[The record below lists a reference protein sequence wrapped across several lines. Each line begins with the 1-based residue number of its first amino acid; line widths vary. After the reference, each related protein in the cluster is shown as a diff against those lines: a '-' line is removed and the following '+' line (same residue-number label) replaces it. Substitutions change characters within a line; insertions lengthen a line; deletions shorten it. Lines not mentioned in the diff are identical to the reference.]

1 MKLSRFNT
9 FFILCSTVNPSFI
22 PVKRICK
29 DCKYFIGDTLQCR
42 KFGDTNIVTGEV
54 TYPYASVIRGDSKKC
69 GEVGNHFENNP
80 YKLVTGPYYFVKKN
94 LFLTFS
100 GVIIGINVVSIIIQV
115 ISKIP

>member
-1 MKLSRFNT
+1 
-9 FFILCSTVNPSFI
+9 VNPSFI

-80 YKLVTGPYYFVKKN
+80 YKLVTGPYYFVTPFYISNADFHGKKIQKGIKSIVGISPTMVL
-94 LFLTFS
+94 LFPLLLCE
-100 GVIIGINVVSIIIQV
+100 
-115 ISKIP
+115 KW